1 MEVDLG
7 SPVSGFPS
15 PTRSTAG
22 SKSWR
27 APADGNASRWNG
39 MPPER
44 RPSRLQEHLR
54 LHAAREYERAKNDP
68 ELPNQADVGRQPDVE
83 SESAG
88 DFAG

>member
-1 MEVDLG
+1 
-7 SPVSGFPS
+7 
-15 PTRSTAG
+15 
-22 SKSWR
+22 
-27 APADGNASRWNG
+27 

-44 RPSRLQEHLR
+44 RRSRLQEHLR

-83 SESAG
+83 SESVG

>member
-1 MEVDLG
+1 
-7 SPVSGFPS
+7 
-15 PTRSTAG
+15 
-22 SKSWR
+22 
-27 APADGNASRWNG
+27 